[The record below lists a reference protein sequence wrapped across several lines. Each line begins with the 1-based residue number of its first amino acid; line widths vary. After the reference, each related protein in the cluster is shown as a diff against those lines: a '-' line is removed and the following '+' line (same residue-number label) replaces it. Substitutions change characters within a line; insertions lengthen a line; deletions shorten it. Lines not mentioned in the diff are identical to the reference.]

1 MQALADGD
9 PQYKN
14 IRLGRG
20 QQGYLAH
27 KLCQEAGVTEG
38 PCGAEEMQQF
48 QDHLGPQGYQIIVFE
63 GQRRMIWF
71 KDRAYNDAS
80 KKICLLKVQNHF
92 HGQRSI
98 PALLNKSYYC
108 HHCEKGYSQEM
119 SENHNCLG
127 QNGSSCKR
135 TNGSCPNFATYVTP
149 EVYCDQCNQKFYGQN
164 CYDAHKRGANS
175 VCSRFKKCHECC
187 QVYKFRPKKK
197 HHCYHALCRN
207 CKEVTLVNHR
217 CFIQPIVDEDK
228 TAWGPR
234 MVSEHADKE
243 RMMEFEEAENE
254 GDKKGKEKVEPMIC
268 AMDFECTQNEIEEF
282 EVVRVGWK
290 YLGEIDSYQ
299 EAGTAMD
306 LLRDAQAR
314 TVTEDGKER
323 KVYVYAHNMRGFD
336 SSFILHALYGL
347 GYQIVKVLSVGAKYL
362 SFECGNLIFRD
373 SLNFFNMALEKLPAT
388 FNLTE
393 THKGFFA
400 YSWIRKSKYGYVDAY
415 PPAEDYNPERM
426 SEKRRKEFYAWHKEK
441 VESGAI
447 FDFKKE
453 LSAYL
458 HSDVEVLFQSLEAFG
473 KEMVELTGINPVIE
487 CVTIAS
493 TANKV
498 WRKNFLIRD
507 LIALEPKNGWRQNQQ
522 NQSVEAL
529 QWWEFENYKIGGGY
543 PSHSSAGSRQSLIH
557 PCL

>member
-1 MQALADGD
+1 MM
-9 PQYKN
+9 PPKN
-14 IRLGRG
+14 
-20 QQGYLAH
+20 
-27 KLCQEAGVTEG
+27 
-38 PCGAEEMQQF
+38 
-48 QDHLGPQGYQIIVFE
+48 
-63 GQRRMIWF
+63 
-71 KDRAYNDAS
+71 
-80 KKICLLKVQNHF
+80 CLLKVKNHF
-92 HGQRSI
+92 HGLRSI
-98 PALLNKSYYC
+98 PALLNRSYYC
-108 HHCEKGYSQEM
+108 HHCEKGYNQET

-127 QNGSSCKR
+127 QNCSSCKR

-164 CYDAHKRGANS
+164 RYDAHKRGANS

-187 QVYKFRPKKK
+187 QVNKVRPKKK

-207 CKEVTLVNHR
+207 CKEVTHVNHR

-234 MVSEHADKE
+234 MVSEDADEE

-254 GDKKGKEKVEPMIC
+254 GDSEGKEKVEPMIC
-268 AMDFECTQNEIEEF
+268 AMDFECTQNEIKEL
-282 EVVRVGWK
+282 EVVLVGWK

-314 TVTEDGKER
+314 TVTEGGKER

-336 SSFILHALYGL
+336 SSFILHALYDL

-400 YSWIRKSKYGYVDAY
+400 YSWIRESKYGYVDAY
-415 PPAEDYNPERM
+415 PPAEDYHPERM

-458 HSDVEVLFQSLEAFG
+458 QSDVEVLAQSLEAFG

-498 WRKNFLIRD
+498 WRKNFLIPD

-529 QWWEFENYKIGGGY
+529 QWLEFENSKIEGGIQVR
-543 PSHSSAGSRQSLIH
+543 SF
-557 PCL
+557 

>member
-1 MQALADGD
+1 MINVIKSFTDRTVITHT
-9 PQYKN
+9 N
-14 IRLGRG
+14 
-20 QQGYLAH
+20 
-27 KLCQEAGVTEG
+27 
-38 PCGAEEMQQF
+38 EER
-48 QDHLGPQGYQIIVFE
+48 IVFAA
-63 GQRRMIWF
+63 
-71 KDRAYNDAS
+71 D
-80 KKICLLKVQNHF
+80 L
-92 HGQRSI
+92 
-98 PALLNKSYYC
+98 
-108 HHCEKGYSQEM
+108 
-119 SENHNCLG
+119 
-127 QNGSSCKR
+127 
-135 TNGSCPNFATYVTP
+135 
-149 EVYCDQCNQKFYGQN
+149 
-164 CYDAHKRGANS
+164 
-175 VCSRFKKCHECC
+175 KKCHECC

-207 CKEVTLVNHR
+207 CKEVTHVNHR

-234 MVSEHADKE
+234 MVSEDADEE
-243 RMMEFEEAENE
+243 RMMEFEEAENK
-254 GDKKGKEKVEPMIC
+254 GDSEGKEKVEPMIC
-268 AMDFECTQNEIEEF
+268 AMDDLCHECTQNEIEEF

-323 KVYVYAHNMRGFD
+323 KVYVYAHNIRGFD
-336 SSFILHALYGL
+336 SSFILHALYDL

-373 SLNFFNMALEKLPAT
+373 SLNFFHMALEKLPAT

-415 PPAEDYNPERM
+415 PPAEDYHPERM

-458 HSDVEVLFQSLEAFG
+458 HSDVEVLAQSLEAFA

-507 LIALEPKNGWRQNQQ
+507 LIALEPKNGWRRNQQ

-529 QWWEFENYKIGGGY
+529 QWLEFENSKIGGGIQVRY
-543 PSHSSAGSRQSLIH
+543 F
-557 PCL
+557 